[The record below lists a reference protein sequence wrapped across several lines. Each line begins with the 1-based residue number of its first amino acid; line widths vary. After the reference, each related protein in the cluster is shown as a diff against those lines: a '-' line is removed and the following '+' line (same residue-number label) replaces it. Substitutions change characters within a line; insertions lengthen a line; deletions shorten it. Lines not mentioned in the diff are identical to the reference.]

1 MKMAASLP
9 VYDSAQLRTPIVS
22 ELRNLWVY
30 RGLIRLLVT
39 RDLTTR
45 YKRSVLGVW
54 WTLLNPLLTT
64 GVMWLVFGVVIGS
77 RFGQTSEPYVVYLL
91 SGVIMMTFFSQ
102 GFLATAAAIAGAGGI
117 LTKVYV
123 PAEVF
128 AFATA
133 ISAAVNFLI
142 SFGALVL
149 VQLWAGVGIPPSFLL
164 VPVPIILMLSLIV
177 GLGLTLAALAV
188 YFYDILDLSRVLVQ
202 LVYYLT
208 PVFWTLA
215 IVPERL
221 HWAMRANP
229 LFSYLEMFRDLGYRG
244 VIPPTWMWLVT
255 ASTSLVFLGVGVW
268 LFGRSWKTLVSQ
280 L

>member
-1 MKMAASLP
+1 MSTSTF
-9 VYDSAQLRTPIVS
+9 VYDSAQLRAPILT
-22 ELRNLWVY
+22 EMRNLWAY
-30 RGLIRLLVT
+30 RGLIRLLVA

-77 RFGQTSEPYVVYLL
+77 RFGQTAEPYVVYLL
-91 SGVIMMTFFSQ
+91 SGVIIMTFFAQ

-123 PAEVF
+123 PPEVF

-142 SFGALVL
+142 SFAALV
-149 VQLWAGVGIPPSFLL
+149 VIQLWAGVG
-164 VPVPIILMLSLIV
+164 VPVTMLLSPIPILLMLALVV

-208 PVFWTLA
+208 PVFWTLD
-215 IVPERL
+215 IVPERFQ
-221 HWAMRANP
+221 WAMRLNP

-244 VIPPTWMWLVT
+244 VIPPLWMWLVT
-255 ASTSLVFLGVGVW
+255 VGTSLLFLGVGVW